1 MAAAEALRAGEADA
15 AFVVASPES
24 SVVRKLLE
32 AEGVGAMSLTRAEAY
47 TRRYRFLS
55 RLLLPEGVI
64 DFERA
69 RLKRAEPGQNG

>member
-1 MAAAEALRAGEADA
+1 MAA

-24 SVVRKLLE
+24 SVVRKLLG
-32 AEGVGAMSLTRAEAY
+32 AEGVGAMSLARAEAY
-47 TRRYRFLS
+47 TRRYRRLS

-64 DFERA
+64 DFERG